1 MTDWR
6 QIATAISGA
15 TGQTFTPEDS
25 KSISGG
31 CINTT
36 VHLSGSGRDY
46 FVKLNSVSLLDMFEA
61 EAAGLEEMAATATIR
76 VPHPV
81 CTGTVDSQA
90 YLVMEHIEMGGRG
103 NPDRA
108 GRQLA
113 AMHRK
118 TQQQFGWTRDNTIGS
133 TLQCNRLTDDWIDF
147 WRDQRLG
154 FQLKL
159 AANNGH
165 GGRLQHRGEKL
176 LELFPALIDHD
187 PQPALIHGDLWG
199 GNFSYAAEGDP
210 VIYDPAV
217 YYADREADLAMTE
230 LFGSLGSRFY
240 SNYNDEWPLD
250 PGYAIRK
257 TLYNLYHILNHLNLF
272 GGGYGGQALGMID
285 RLLAEL
291 GN

>member
-6 QIATAISGA
+6 LIAARISTE
-15 TGQTFTPEDS
+15 TGHTFTPEGTR
-25 KSISGG
+25 SIGGG

-36 VHLSGSGRDY
+36 VRLSGGGRDY
-46 FVKLNSVSLLDMFEA
+46 FVKLNSAALLEMFEA
-61 EAAGLEEMAATATIR
+61 EAAGLEEMATTATIR

-90 YLVMEHIEMGGRG
+90 YLVMEYIEMGGSS
-103 NPDRA
+103 NPDSA

-118 TQQQFGWTRDNTIGS
+118 TQQQFGWKRDNTIGS
-133 TLQCNRLTDDWIDF
+133 TPQRNRLTDDWIDF

-159 AANNGH
+159 AANSGH
-165 GGRLQHRGEKL
+165 GGRLQQRGEKL
-176 LELFPALIDHD
+176 LELFPVLIDHD
-187 PQPALIHGDLWG
+187 PRPSLIHGDLWG
-199 GNFSYAAEGDP
+199 GNLSYAAEGDP

-272 GGGYGGQALGMID
+272 GGGYGGQALDMID